1 MKWNMGWMHDTLDY
15 LRHDPINRSYHQR
28 LLTFGLLYAHQE
40 NSALPLSHDEVVHGK
55 GSLRDK
61 MPDDDWQRFAN
72 LRLLLVYQCI
82 YPGKKLLFMGH
93 EFDQRREWNFEA
105 ALDWELP
112 QQPRHLDVQKL
123 VTDLNHPYR
132 ERGPPRSRFHD

>member
-1 MKWNMGWMHDTLDY
+1 MHDTLGY

-28 LLTFGLLYAHQE
+28 LLTSGLLYAHQE
-40 NSALPLSHDEVVHGK
+40 SFALPLSHDEVVNYK

-61 MPDDDWQRFAN
+61 MPGDDWQRFAN

-93 EFDQRREWNFEA
+93 EFGQRREWTFEA
-105 ALDWELP
+105 ALTGICRNS
-112 QQPRHLDVQKL
+112 PRNLDVQK
-123 VTDLNHPYR
+123 N
-132 ERGPPRSRFHD
+132 G